1 MTVSKST
8 IGPKHRKPAKRPKN
22 MFQGPKTLPIVLEF
36 FFRRVFVQ
44 YKLSRNLIQ
53 ASDVP
58 FMVTENGRY
67 GVVFPGARTTRQ
79 GIGTERTL
87 GNLSKTF

>member
-8 IGPKHRKPAKRPKN
+8 IEPKHKKPAKRPKN

-53 ASDVP
+53 ASEVP
-58 FMVTENGRY
+58 FMVTENGRN
-67 GVVFPGARTTRQ
+67 GVVFPAARTTRQ
-79 GIGTERTL
+79 GIGTERT
-87 GNLSKTF
+87 